1 MLLTQTTTPEDV
13 KALNRAELPQL
24 CDEIRHAILES
35 SAAVGGHVAPN
46 LGVVELTVALHRVF
60 NSPIDKIVFDVSHQ
74 TYAHKAL
81 TGRAYTYID
90 PERYGEAS
98 GFANPDE
105 SEHDL
110 FAMGHTSTSV
120 SLGCGLAHARDL
132 AGDTYNVITIIGDG
146 SLSGGL
152 AFEGLD
158 NAAELDSNLII
169 IVNDNDQ
176 SIAENHGGL
185 YRNLAE
191 LRASNGTCER
201 NVFRAMGLDYRYLDA
216 GNDVLALVDAL
227 QELRDIDHPIVL
239 HVSTAKGKG
248 FEPAQSDPERW
259 HHVGPFDMATG
270 RKLCPGHPSEPAPR
284 TYADITGEALSAAIE
299 HDPQVVGITAATPY
313 IMGFTPELR
322 AAAGKQFVDV
332 GIAEEHAVTFATA
345 LASAGAKPVFGV
357 YGTFLQRAYD
367 ELWHDL
373 CLNDAPVTILVFGA
387 SIFGTTSETHLSF
400 FDISM
405 LGGLPNMHYLAPA
418 CMEEYL
424 SMLSW
429 SLDHR
434 EHPVA
439 IRVPGIGLV
448 SRPDL
453 APAEDTDYSA
463 VRYNV
468 VRQGRDVAVLAL
480 GDFFELGEHVANRL
494 AAEYGIEATL
504 VNPRFATELDREF
517 LDSLAAEHR
526 VVVTLEDGILDGGW
540 GERVA
545 CYLAC
550 TPVCARTF
558 GIAKGFPDRY
568 DPNELLAQN
577 GMTVENMAAEAVR
590 LLNE

>member
-24 CDEIRHAILES
+24 CGEIRHAILES

-60 NSPIDKIVFDVSHQ
+60 NSPTDKIVFDVSHQ

-132 AGDTYNVITIIGDG
+132 AGDTYNVITVIGDG

-152 AFEGLD
+152 AFEGFN

-299 HDPQVVGITAATPY
+299 RDPQVVGITAATPY

-345 LASAGAKPVFGV
+345 LARSGAKPVFGV

-373 CLNDAPVTILVFGA
+373 CLNDMPATILVFGA

-405 LGGLPNMHYLAPA
+405 LGGLPNMRYLAPA

-434 EHPVA
+434 EHPAA

-453 APAEDTDYSA
+453 APAEDTDYSVA
-463 VRYNV
+463 RYNA

-480 GDFFELGEHVANRL
+480 GDFFELGERMANRL

-550 TPVCARTF
+550 TPLRARTF

>member
-13 KALNRAELPQL
+13 KALDRAELPML

-60 NSPIDKIVFDVSHQ
+60 NSPTDKIVFDVSHQ

-90 PERYGEAS
+90 PERFGEAS
-98 GFANPDE
+98 GFANPNE

-158 NAAELDSNLII
+158 NAADLDSNLII

-191 LRASNGTCER
+191 LRASNGAAER
-201 NVFRAMGLDYRYLDA
+201 NVFRALGLDYRYLDA
-216 GNDVLALVDAL
+216 GNDVLALVDTL

-239 HVSTAKGKG
+239 HISTAKGKG

-284 TYADITGEALSAAIE
+284 TYADITGEALSAAIQR
-299 HDPQVVGITAATPY
+299 DPQVVGITAATPY

-345 LASAGAKPVFGV
+345 LARSGAKPVFGV

-373 CLNDAPVTILVFGA
+373 CLNDAPATILVFGA

-405 LGGLPNMHYLAPA
+405 LGGLPNMRYLAPA

-453 APAEDTDYSA
+453 APAENADYSVA
-463 VRYNV
+463 RYNV

-526 VVVTLEDGILDGGW
+526 VVVTIEDGILDGGW

-550 TPVCARTF
+550 TPLRTRTF

-568 DPNELLAQN
+568 VPNELLAQN